1 MSIDTR
7 IFGDPAT
14 CYTCAD
20 SLAGLAAGVNQQLA
34 SARAGRAESEHEFIG
49 TTGDEFRRQLDSMIS
64 GTTAV
69 ADQTDS
75 IAAAL
80 RTFAD
85 QLVTARAR
93 MTQAETTAAD
103 AGIPVEF
110 GIGIGEPIEIDP
122 TSYDVAPQVLRA
134 RQVAAYN
141 AALEAAAEGREI
153 EGAAHSRFAEALRG
167 PTTILKDAE
176 AQWGWLA
183 AFAVTGYIGT
193 AFNELSKWG
202 PIAADRAAMLT
213 RFRELAAE
221 AARLGDPY
229 PEATAARAIRAF
241 QGSADD
247 AARFVAE
254 NSRLLAGLGGDNLA
268 VRILGASTLDTLD
281 ELRLVDKAAV
291 LESGSVLGKVGAKV
305 PGFGLGLTAV
315 QTFVD
320 VTNAE
325 DRGDAVKAVA
335 KDVGGFVAGTV
346 ATELILAS
354 AAGGP
359 VTLLA
364 VGAGVGVA
372 FGVGEVIEHWDD
384 ISGAA
389 GSAARW
395 VGNLF

>member
-7 IFGDPAT
+7 IFGDPVT

-20 SLAGLAAGVNQQLA
+20 SLANLAAGVNRQLA
-34 SARAGRAESEHEFIG
+34 SARAGRTESEHEFIG
-49 TTGDEFRRQLDSMIS
+49 TTGDEFRRRLDSIIS
-64 GTTAV
+64 RTTEV
-69 ADQTDS
+69 ADQTDA

-85 QLVTARAR
+85 QLVTARTR

-103 AGIPVEF
+103 AGLPVEF

-134 RQVAAYN
+134 RQVSAYN
-141 AALEAAAEGREI
+141 AALELVAEGREI

-254 NSRLLAGLGGDNLA
+254 NSRLLAGLGDNKF
-268 VRILGASTLDTLD
+268 VQYLGRNVDVLLPSGSSLSTL
-281 ELRLVDKAAV
+281 
-291 LESGSVLGKVGAKV
+291 GSKIPVA
-305 PGFGLGLTAV
+305 GLGLTLG
-315 QTFVD
+315 QTAFD
-320 VTNAE
+320 VYNAE
-325 DRGDAVKAVA
+325 TTGDAAKAVA
-335 KDVGGFVAGTV
+335 KDIGGFVAGTV

-372 FGVGEVIEHWDD
+372 FGVGEAIEHWDD
-384 ISGAA
+384 ITGAA
-389 GSAARW
+389 DSAARW

>member
-7 IFGDPAT
+7 IFGDPVT
-14 CYTCAD
+14 CYACAD
-20 SLAGLAAGVNQQLA
+20 SLANLAAGVNQQLT
-34 SARAGRAESEHEFIG
+34 SARAGRSESEHEFIG

-64 GTTAV
+64 GTAAV
-69 ADQTDS
+69 ADQTDA

-103 AGIPVEF
+103 AGLPVEF

-141 AALEAAAEGREI
+141 AALELVAEGREI

-247 AARFVAE
+247 AARFAAE
-254 NSRLLAGLGGDNLA
+254 NSRLLAGLGDNLA
-268 VRILGASTLDTLD
+268 VKLLGLSVLDTLD

-291 LESGSVLGKVGAKV
+291 LENGSVLGKVGSKI
-305 PGFGLGLTAV
+305 PGVGLGLTAL
-315 QTFVD
+315 QTYAD

-325 DRGDAVKAVA
+325 DSGDAVKAVA

-384 ISGAA
+384 ISGGA

-395 VGNLF
+395 VGDLF

>member
-7 IFGDPAT
+7 VFGDSAT

-20 SLAGLAAGVNQQLA
+20 SLAALAAGVNRQLA
-34 SARAGRAESEHEFIG
+34 SARAGRTESEHEFIG
-49 TTGDEFRRQLDSMIS
+49 TTGDEFRRRLDSIIS
-64 GTTAV
+64 GTAEV
-69 ADQTDS
+69 ADQSDA
-75 IAAAL
+75 IATAL

-93 MTQAETTAAD
+93 MTQAETTAAE
-103 AGIPVEF
+103 AGLPVEF

-122 TSYDVAPQVLRA
+122 NSYDLAPQVLRA

-141 AALEAAAEGREI
+141 AALELVAEGREI

-167 PTTILKDAE
+167 PTTILKDAA
-176 AQWGWLA
+176 AQWGWLL
-183 AFAVTGYIGT
+183 AFVVTGYIGT
-193 AFNELSKWG
+193 AVNELSKWG
-202 PIAADRAAMLT
+202 PIAAKQASLVS
-213 RFRELAAE
+213 RFGELAAE

-229 PEATAARAIRAF
+229 PEAAAARAMRAF
-241 QGSADD
+241 QGGADD
-247 AARFVAE
+247 AARFAAE
-254 NSRLLAGLGGDNLA
+254 NSRLLAGLGGN
-268 VRILGASTLDTLD
+268 
-281 ELRLVDKAAV
+281 RLVNALGTNLDV
-291 LESGSVLGKVGAKV
+291 VFTEGSALAKFGSKV
-305 PGFGLGLTAV
+305 PGAGLLLTIG
-315 QTFVD
+315 QTGFD
-320 VTNAE
+320 VYHAE
-325 DRGDAVKAVA
+325 DSDAAIKAVA

-395 VGNLF
+395 AGTLF

>member
-1 MSIDTR
+1 M
-7 IFGDPAT
+7 
-14 CYTCAD
+14 
-20 SLAGLAAGVNQQLA
+20 NQQLT
-34 SARAGRAESEHEFIG
+34 SARAGRTESEHEFIG
-49 TTGDEFRRQLDSMIS
+49 TTGDEFRRRLDSIIS
-64 GTTAV
+64 GTTEV
-69 ADQTDS
+69 ADQTDA
-75 IAAAL
+75 IATAL

-93 MTQAETTAAD
+93 MTQAETTAAE
-103 AGIPVEF
+103 AGLPVEF

-122 TSYDVAPQVLRA
+122 NSYDLAPQVLRA

-141 AALEAAAEGREI
+141 AALELVAEGREI

-176 AQWGWLA
+176 AQWGWLL
-183 AFAVTGYIGT
+183 AFIVTGYIGT
-193 AFNELSKWG
+193 AVNELTKWG
-202 PIAADRAAMLT
+202 PIAENRAAMLS

-241 QGSADD
+241 QSSADD
-247 AARFVAE
+247 AARFAAE
-254 NSRLLAGLGGDNLA
+254 NSRLLAGLGGNRF
-268 VRILGASTLDTLD
+268 VQSLGRNLDTFLPI
-281 ELRLVDKAAV
+281 
-291 LESGSVLGKVGAKV
+291 GSSLGSKIPVAGLILTGA
-305 PGFGLGLTAV
+305 
-315 QTFVD
+315 QTFSD
-320 VTNAE
+320 VANAE
-325 DRGDAVKAVA
+325 TTGDAVKAVA
-335 KDVGGFVAGTV
+335 KDVGGFVAGTI

>member
-7 IFGDPAT
+7 VFGDPAT

-20 SLAGLAAGVNQQLA
+20 SLAAVAAGVNRQLA
-34 SARAGRAESEHEFIG
+34 SARAGRTESEHEFIG
-49 TTGDEFRRQLDSMIS
+49 TTGDEFRRRLDSIIS
-64 GTTAV
+64 GTTEV
-69 ADQTDS
+69 ADQTDA
-75 IAAAL
+75 IATAL

-85 QLVTARAR
+85 QLVTTRAR
-93 MTQAETTAAD
+93 MTQAETTAAE
-103 AGIPVEF
+103 AGLPVEF

-122 TSYDVAPQVLRA
+122 NSYDLAPQVLRA

-141 AALEAAAEGREI
+141 AALELVVEGREI
-153 EGAAHSRFAEALRG
+153 EGVAHSRFAEALRG

-176 AQWGWLA
+176 AQWGWLL
-183 AFAVTGYIGT
+183 AFVVTGYIGT
-193 AFNELSKWG
+193 AVNELSKWG
-202 PIAADRAAMLT
+202 PIAAKQASLVS
-213 RFRELAAE
+213 RFGELAAE

-229 PEATAARAIRAF
+229 PEAAAARAMRAF
-241 QGSADD
+241 QGGADD
-247 AARFVAE
+247 AARFAAE
-254 NSRLLAGLGGDNLA
+254 NSRLLAGLGGN
-268 VRILGASTLDTLD
+268 
-281 ELRLVDKAAV
+281 RLVNALGTNLDV
-291 LESGSVLGKVGAKV
+291 VFTEGSALAKFGSKV
-305 PGFGLGLTAV
+305 PGAGLLLTIG
-315 QTFVD
+315 QTGFD
-320 VTNAE
+320 VYHAE
-325 DRGDAVKAVA
+325 DSDAAIKAVA

-395 VGNLF
+395 AGTLF

>member
-7 IFGDPAT
+7 VFGDPAT

-20 SLAGLAAGVNQQLA
+20 SLATLAAGVNRQLA
-34 SARAGRAESEHEFIG
+34 SARAGRTESEHEFIG
-49 TTGDEFRRQLDSMIS
+49 TTGDEFRQRLDSIIS
-64 GTTAV
+64 GTTEV
-69 ADQTDS
+69 ADQTDA
-75 IAAAL
+75 IATAL

-93 MTQAETTAAD
+93 MTQAETTAAE
-103 AGIPVEF
+103 AGLPVEF

-122 TSYDVAPQVLRA
+122 NSYDVAPQVLRA

-141 AALEAAAEGREI
+141 AALELVAEGREI

-176 AQWGWLA
+176 AQWGWLL
-183 AFAVTGYIGT
+183 AFIVTGYIGT
-193 AFNELSKWG
+193 AFNELKKWG
-202 PIAADRAAMLT
+202 PIAEDRAAMLS

-241 QGSADD
+241 QSSADD
-247 AARFVAE
+247 AARFAAE
-254 NSRLLAGLGGDNLA
+254 NSRLLAGLGGNRF
-268 VRILGASTLDTLD
+268 VQSLGRNLDTFLPI
-281 ELRLVDKAAV
+281 
-291 LESGSVLGKVGAKV
+291 GSSLGSKIPVAGLILTGA
-305 PGFGLGLTAV
+305 
-315 QTFVD
+315 QTFSD
-320 VTNAE
+320 VANAE
-325 DRGDAVKAVA
+325 TTGDAVKAVA
-335 KDVGGFVAGTV
+335 KDVGGFVAGTI

>member
-7 IFGDPAT
+7 IFGDPVT

-20 SLAGLAAGVNQQLA
+20 SLANLAAGVNRQLA
-34 SARAGRAESEHEFIG
+34 SARAGRTESEHEFIG
-49 TTGDEFRRQLDSMIS
+49 TTGDEFRRRLDSIIS
-64 GTTAV
+64 GTTEV
-69 ADQTDS
+69 ADQTDA

-103 AGIPVEF
+103 AGLPVEF

-141 AALEAAAEGREI
+141 AALELVAEGREI

-229 PEATAARAIRAF
+229 PEATAARAIRVF

-247 AARFVAE
+247 AARFAAE

-291 LESGSVLGKVGAKV
+291 LESGSVLSKVGAKV